1 MLDWRIQSETVLS
14 QHAIIE
20 ELRRRIADAAASA
33 DRAVAERPHIDAGR
47 VEDHIPGD
55 SVETPHGSHFETSKF
70 YDGRKRHGTAD
81 IGSLCELPHDLLDGI
96 TNGEFPAVPPERW
109 AFLDTETTGLAG
121 GSGTCA
127 FLIGVGRIT
136 RGGFEVRQYFMRDY
150 AEEASQL
157 YALSAALEDVDVLV
171 TYNGKTF
178 DIPLLETRYRMT
190 RRIPPFS
197 SMRHLD
203 LLHGARR
210 LWRLRFESCKLTEL
224 ESRILGHT
232 REDDVPGE
240 MIPYL
245 YFDYL
250 RTRRAARLAPLFL
263 HNVLDIVTLACL
275 TGIVPWAFRDPSACT
290 LRHGAEMVSLARWLR
305 NEGRLEEARK
315 LFRAGISRSLP
326 DSLLFRAM
334 WDLGSIEKKLQ
345 CHDAAVGVF
354 SDLASCRNPH
364 RVDALEELAKHYE
377 RREKNY
383 RMALECTEA
392 ALEIEDREE
401 LRKRRQRLVKYAS
414 APMAARLL

>member
-1 MLDWRIQSETVLS
+1 M
-14 QHAIIE
+14 
-20 ELRRRIADAAASA
+20 ADAAASA
-33 DRAVAERPHIDAGR
+33 DRMVAERPKPELER
-47 VEDHIPGD
+47 VEDHVPGEQVD
-55 SVETPHGSHFETSKF
+55 TPHGQHFETSKF
-70 YDGRKRHGTAD
+70 YDGKKRHGSVD
-81 IGSLCELPHDLLDGI
+81 IGSLGELPHDLLDGI
-96 TNGEFPAVPPERW
+96 TNGEFPPVPPERW

-136 RGGFEVRQYFMRDY
+136 RGGFEVRQFFMRDY
-150 AEEASQL
+150 AEEPSQL
-157 YALSAALEDVDVLV
+157 FALSAALEDVDVLV

-178 DIPLLETRYRMT
+178 DVPLLETRYRMT
-190 RRIPPFS
+190 RRPPPFT

-224 ESRILGHT
+224 ETRILGHS

-250 RTRRAARLAPLFL
+250 RTRRAARLAPIFL

-275 TGIVPWAFRDPSACT
+275 TGIVPWAFRDPASCN

-315 LFRAGISRSLP
+315 LFRAGISRPLA

-334 WDLGSIEKKLQ
+334 WDLAGIEKKLA

-354 SDLASCRNPH
+354 TDLASCRNPH
-364 RVDALEELAKHYE
+364 RVDALQELAKHYE

-383 RMALECTEA
+383 RMALEFTEA
-392 ALEIEDREE
+392 ALAIEDREE

-414 APMAARLL
+414 APAMARLL

>member
-1 MLDWRIQSETVLS
+1 MMAARP
-14 QHAIIE
+14 AR
-20 ELRRRIADAAASA
+20 EL
-33 DRAVAERPHIDAGR
+33 ER
-47 VEDHIPGD
+47 VEDHVPGEEVD
-55 SVETPHGSHFETSKF
+55 TPHGKHFETSKF
-70 YDGRKRHGTAD
+70 YDGKRRHGTAD
-81 IGSLCELPHDLLDGI
+81 IGGLCELPHDLLDGI
-96 TNGEFPAVPPERW
+96 TNGEFPPVPPERW

-150 AEEASQL
+150 AEEQSQL
-157 YALSAALEDVDVLV
+157 FALSAALEDVDVLV

-178 DIPLLETRYRMT
+178 DVPLLETRYRMQ
-190 RRIPPFS
+190 RRLPPFS
-197 SMRHLD
+197 SLRHLD

-250 RTRRAARLAPLFL
+250 RTRRAARLAPIFL

-275 TGIVPWAFRDPSACT
+275 TGIVPWAFRDPSACPQ
-290 LRHGAEMVSLARWLR
+290 RHGAEMVSLARWLR
-305 NEGRLEEARK
+305 NEGRLEEART
-315 LFRAGISRSLP
+315 LYRAGIARPLS
-326 DSLLFRAM
+326 DSLLFRSM
-334 WDLGSIEKKLQ
+334 WDLAAIEKKLQ

-354 SDLASCRNPH
+354 TDLAACRNPH
-364 RVDALEELAKHYE
+364 RVDAMQELAKHYE

-383 RMALECTEA
+383 RMALEFTEA
-392 ALEIEDREE
+392 ALAIEDREE

-414 APMAARLL
+414 APVMARLL